1 MVRFR
6 DIQGHGIARAFFP
19 HVVGHQ
25 LSQQPQVESPQSLL
39 RMQKHPPP
47 LPSEAT
53 PNEKQNKY
61 ENLQHQNANK
71 WEI

>member
-6 DIQGHGIARAFFP
+6 DIQGHGIARVFLP

-25 LSQQPQVESPQSLL
+25 LSQQPQFESLQSLQ
-39 RMQKHPPP
+39 RMQKHPLP
-47 LPSEAT
+47 LPFQAT

>member
-6 DIQGHGIARAFFP
+6 DIQGHRIARASFP

-25 LSQQPQVESPQSLL
+25 LSQQLKFESPQSLQ
-39 RMQKHPPP
+39 RTQKHPLP
-47 LPSEAT
+47 LASEAT